1 MNQQDNQPQPS
12 LPTSLA
18 EEAVR
23 GLKKYWLIV
32 TTVMI
37 LVFVSWQG
45 KIDDYSQTYINDS
58 LQGAVVAYA
67 GARTLNAGISVL
79 QSTDVG
85 IGFASITVGQ
95 SLDPINDLIEDFSSL
110 LKWAIGSLL
119 IQKILLN
126 LISDLGFNLL
136 LSCAGLWLIVDL
148 IWPSRFSTQVR
159 KFVLSVLVLRF
170 ALVAAVLCNSLV
182 DQLYLESELTHNMS
196 AISELSVFVNNK
208 PEEYTLVKDTDGND
222 PNSAALNDV
231 APAPS
236 SNAVFNQIGKWVK
249 NTTDIVEKT
258 VVGTAEGMANRFN
271 GVVTT
276 LDISV
281 LKEKTDAVIQNIL
294 QSMAIFAFKCILM
307 PLLFVLAILKS
318 TKYVLK

>member
-1 MNQQDNQPQPS
+1 M
-12 LPTSLA
+12 
-18 EEAVR
+18 V
-23 GLKKYWLIV
+23 
-32 TTVMI
+32 

-45 KIDDYSQTYINDS
+45 KADDYSKTYINDS

-85 IGFASITVGQ
+85 VGFASITIGQ

-136 LSCAGLWLIVDL
+136 LSGAGLWLIVDL
-148 IWPSRFSTQVR
+148 IWPSRFSIQVR
-159 KFVLSVLVLRF
+159 KFVLSILVIRF

-182 DQLYLESELTHNMS
+182 DQLYLERELTQNIA
-196 AISELSVFVNNK
+196 AINELSAFVNDK
-208 PEEYTLVKDTDGND
+208 PEQYTLIKDTDGSLLD
-222 PNSAALNDV
+222 GPTLDSTDGALGLL
-231 APAPS
+231 
-236 SNAVFNQIGKWVK
+236 GKWAQDTADVVEDSIVS
-249 NTTDIVEKT
+249 TTDGIV
-258 VVGTAEGMANRFN
+258 N
-271 GVVTT
+271 GWNGIVST

-281 LKEKTDAVIQNIL
+281 LKEKTDAAIENIL
-294 QSMAIFAFKCILM
+294 QSMAIFAFKSILM
-307 PLLFVLAILKS
+307 PLLFLFAILRS

>member
-1 MNQQDNQPQPS
+1 MNQQDHQPS

-18 EEAVR
+18 GEALR
-23 GLKKYWLIV
+23 GIKKYWFIV
-32 TTVMI
+32 TTIMV

-45 KIDDYSQTYINDS
+45 KADDYSKTYINDS

-85 IGFASITVGQ
+85 VGFASITIGQ

-126 LISDLGFNLL
+126 VISDLGFNLL
-136 LSCAGLWLIVDL
+136 LSGAGLWLIVDL
-148 IWPSRFSTQVR
+148 IWPSRFSIQVR
-159 KFVLSVLVLRF
+159 KFVLSILVIRF

-182 DQLYLESELTHNMS
+182 DQLYLERELTQNIA
-196 AISELSVFVNNK
+196 AINELSAFVNDK
-208 PEEYTLVKDTDGND
+208 PEQYTLIKDTDGSLLD
-222 PNSAALNDV
+222 GPTLDSTDGALGLL
-231 APAPS
+231 
-236 SNAVFNQIGKWVK
+236 GKWAQ
-249 NTTDIVEKT
+249 NTADVVEDSIVSATDGIV
-258 VVGTAEGMANRFN
+258 N
-271 GVVTT
+271 GWNGIVST

-281 LKEKTDAVIQNIL
+281 LKEKTDAAIENIL
-294 QSMAIFAFKCILM
+294 QSMAIFAFKSILM
-307 PLLFVLAILKS
+307 PLLFLFAILRS

>member
-1 MNQQDNQPQPS
+1 MNQQDHQPS

-18 EEAVR
+18 GEALR
-23 GLKKYWLIV
+23 GIKKYWFIV
-32 TTVMI
+32 TTIMV

-45 KIDDYSQTYINDS
+45 KADDYSKTYINDS

-85 IGFASITVGQ
+85 VGFASITIGQ

-126 LISDLGFNLL
+126 VISDLGFNLL
-136 LSCAGLWLIVDL
+136 LSGAGLWLIVDL
-148 IWPSRFSTQVR
+148 IWPSRFSIQVR
-159 KFVLSVLVLRF
+159 KFVLSILVIRF

-182 DQLYLESELTHNMS
+182 DQLYLERELTQNIA
-196 AISELSVFVNNK
+196 AINELSAFVNDK
-208 PEEYTLVKDTDGND
+208 PEQYTLIKDTDGSLLD
-222 PNSAALNDV
+222 GPTLDSTDGALGLL
-231 APAPS
+231 
-236 SNAVFNQIGKWVK
+236 GKWAQNTADVVEDSIVS
-249 NTTDIVEKT
+249 TTDGIV
-258 VVGTAEGMANRFN
+258 N
-271 GVVTT
+271 GWNGIVST

-281 LKEKTDAVIQNIL
+281 LKEKTDAAIENIL
-294 QSMAIFAFKCILM
+294 QSMAIFAFKSILM
-307 PLLFVLAILKS
+307 PLLFLFAILRS

>member
-1 MNQQDNQPQPS
+1 MNQQDHQPS

-18 EEAVR
+18 GEALR
-23 GLKKYWLIV
+23 GIKKYWFIV
-32 TTVMI
+32 TTIMV

-45 KIDDYSQTYINDS
+45 KADDYSKTYINDS

-85 IGFASITVGQ
+85 VGFASITIGQ

-136 LSCAGLWLIVDL
+136 VSGAGLWLIVDL
-148 IWPSRFSTQVR
+148 IWPSRFSIQVR
-159 KFVLSVLVLRF
+159 KFVLSILVIRF

-182 DQLYLESELTHNMS
+182 DQLYLERELTQNMS
-196 AISELSVFVNNK
+196 AITELSAFVNDRQEN
-208 PEEYTLVKDTDGND
+208 YLLVNDADGND
-222 PNSAALNDV
+222 LNGAALNDV

-236 SNAVFNQIGKWVK
+236 SDGILNQISNLIK
-249 NTTDIVEKT
+249 NTTDIVET
-258 VVGTAEGMANRFN
+258 TIVSATEGMENTFN
-271 GVVTT
+271 GIVSA

-281 LKEKTDAVIQNIL
+281 LKENIDAAIENIL

-307 PLLFVLAILKS
+307 PLLFLFFILRS

>member
-1 MNQQDNQPQPS
+1 MNQQDHQHQPS
-12 LPTSLA
+12 PPTSLSG
-18 EEAVR
+18 EAVR
-23 GLKKYWLIV
+23 GIKKYWFIV
-32 TTVMI
+32 TTIMV

-45 KIDDYSQTYINDS
+45 KVDDYSKTYINDS

-85 IGFASITVGQ
+85 VGFASITIGQ

-126 LISDLGFNLL
+126 VISDLGFNLL
-136 LSCAGLWLIVDL
+136 LSGAGLWLIVDL
-148 IWPSRFSTQVR
+148 IWPSRFSIQVR
-159 KFVLSVLVLRF
+159 KFVLSILVIRF

-182 DQLYLESELTHNMS
+182 DQLYLERELTQNIA
-196 AISELSVFVNNK
+196 AINELSAFVNDK
-208 PEEYTLVKDTDGND
+208 PEQYTLIKDTDGSLLD
-222 PNSAALNDV
+222 GPTLDSTDGALGLL
-231 APAPS
+231 
-236 SNAVFNQIGKWVK
+236 GKWAQNTADVVEDSIVS
-249 NTTDIVEKT
+249 TTDGIV
-258 VVGTAEGMANRFN
+258 N
-271 GVVTT
+271 GWNGIVST

-281 LKEKTDAVIQNIL
+281 LKEKTDAAIENIL
-294 QSMAIFAFKCILM
+294 QSMAIFAFKSILM
-307 PLLFVLAILKS
+307 PLLFLFAILRS

>member
-1 MNQQDNQPQPS
+1 MNQQDHQHQPS
-12 LPTSLA
+12 PPTSLSG
-18 EEAVR
+18 EAVR
-23 GLKKYWLIV
+23 GIKKYWFIV
-32 TTVMI
+32 TTIMV

-45 KIDDYSQTYINDS
+45 KVDDYSKTYINDS

-85 IGFASITVGQ
+85 VGFASITIGQ

-126 LISDLGFNLL
+126 VISDLGFNLL
-136 LSCAGLWLIVDL
+136 LSGAGLWLIVDL
-148 IWPSRFSTQVR
+148 IWPSRFSIQVR
-159 KFVLSVLVLRF
+159 KFVLSILVIRF

-182 DQLYLESELTHNMS
+182 DQLYLERELTQNIA
-196 AISELSVFVNNK
+196 AITELSAFVNDK
-208 PEEYTLVKDTDGND
+208 PEQYTLIKDTDGSLLD
-222 PNSAALNDV
+222 GPTLDSTDGALGLL
-231 APAPS
+231 
-236 SNAVFNQIGKWVK
+236 GKWAQNTADVVEDSIVS
-249 NTTDIVEKT
+249 TTDGIV
-258 VVGTAEGMANRFN
+258 N
-271 GVVTT
+271 GWNGIVST

-281 LKEKTDAVIQNIL
+281 LKEKTDAAIENIL
-294 QSMAIFAFKCILM
+294 QSMAIFAFKSILM
-307 PLLFVLAILKS
+307 PLLFLFAILRS